1 MLKVGFLFVF
11 CSSVFSY
18 GLRLLIHRA
27 QCLEYDHCGKGAVF
41 GGGERGA
48 YPHLLPHATATRD
61 RPCGRFLYYHNIQLL
76 TYRFNLH
83 ESLSIR
89 FCVSSSF

>member
-18 GLRLLIHRA
+18 GLRLLIHHA

-41 GGGERGA
+41 GGGELTHTSF
-48 YPHLLPHATATRD
+48 PMLP
-61 RPCGRFLYYHNIQLL
+61 
-76 TYRFNLH
+76 LH
-83 ESLSIR
+83 ETDR
-89 FCVSSSF
+89 VVVSYTIIIFNC